1 MCLYDSLE
9 DTAAGDDEDEDHSFA
24 RHGLQF
30 MSHPS
35 LRQSYKSNYHRR
47 RPPSPLPP
55 RPTIDPEVLNEMR
68 QAGLTESQIQE
79 QIDFHF
85 AERFALILFSSST
98 HPLLGRPLPAVS
110 IRRSPPPVSS
120 AIIAIVALH
129 RIMLNPSPNSWKSM
143 SLSVLTLVISLPLV
157 SLLQSQISRLISR
170 QVVASLPM
178 VWALVLYPELELL
191 VLVSIMTLL
200 LLWLTTDKK

>member
-1 MCLYDSLE
+1 LYCQIRPPDEAKRMCLYDSLE

-85 AERFALILFSSST
+85 AERFALIFSSSST
-98 HPLLGRPLPAVS
+98 HPLLDRSLFPQSRSGDRHL
-110 IRRSPPPVSS
+110 RSP
-120 AIIAIVALH
+120 
-129 RIMLNPSPNSWKSM
+129 RPS
-143 SLSVLTLVISLPLV
+143 SLP
-157 SLLQSQISRLISR
+157 
-170 QVVASLPM
+170 
-178 VWALVLYPELELL
+178 
-191 VLVSIMTLL
+191 
-200 LLWLTTDKK
+200 WLCTRSC